1 MSKFRATFDPQFQGD
16 ADPFVG
22 KAVAS
27 YENAKKQL
35 DLIANYTLH
44 LHETSLMP
52 DYSNYGFVEEWV
64 DGRWVNIEE
73 DI

>member
-1 MSKFRATFDPQFQGD
+1 MSRFRATFDPQFQGD

-22 KAVAS
+22 KEVTS

-44 LHETSLMP
+44 LHDIGLMP

-64 DGRWVNIEE
+64 DGRWVNFEE